1 MPHILI
7 EFSANVETAI
17 EPQRLVNAV
26 HDAAV
31 ETGLFRISTIRT
43 RAARRE
49 YYAVADKN
57 PVNGFI
63 AVTMRISPGRDLA
76 VRSRLASDVLAAI
89 TALGTDAIVVPKLA
103 ISVDIEEV
111 DASVAARENNLVC

>member
-7 EFSANVETAI
+7 EFSANVETAL

-31 ETGLFRISTIRT
+31 ETGLFRISTVRT

-49 YYAVADKN
+49 HYAVADKN

-76 VRSRLASDVLAAI
+76 VRSRVASDVLAAI
-89 TALGTDAIVVPKLA
+89 TALGTDTIVGQKLA

-111 DASVAARENNLVC
+111 DASVAARKNNLVC